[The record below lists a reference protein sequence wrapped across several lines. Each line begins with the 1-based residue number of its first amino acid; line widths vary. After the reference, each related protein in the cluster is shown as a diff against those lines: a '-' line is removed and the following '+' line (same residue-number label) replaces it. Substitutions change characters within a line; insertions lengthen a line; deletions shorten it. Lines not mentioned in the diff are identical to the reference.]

1 MSDPHASRQAPA
13 LSPLDS
19 NSLRQELARELRLSP
34 GQLDAQA
41 SLLQLGLDSMH
52 LMAWLNRLR
61 SHGYRLTL
69 RDLYREPTLAGWSRL
84 LQHETPPPDATA
96 AADAPIW
103 PTMGDGAPFALTP
116 VQHAYLVGRTSR
128 QPLGGVGC
136 HLYQEF
142 DGAGLDAGALD
153 RAVRAL
159 MARHPML
166 QAVFSA
172 DGRQHWCATP
182 AWQGVTVHDLRA
194 LDDDERER
202 VLLEQREQLGH
213 RLLAVEHGETF
224 DFQLSLL
231 PHGRHRLHVNLDL
244 LVLDA
249 ASFTLL
255 FEELAALLTGQR
267 LPPARADYDF
277 RSYLAQ
283 LQQETAAAREQAQ
296 RYWRDKLASLP
307 AAPALPLAQEPA
319 QLARVRIS
327 RRRAELL
334 QADWQTFRQH
344 AGACGVTPT
353 MALATCFAA
362 VLARWSKQPRLLLN
376 LTLFDRQPLH
386 PAVERLLADFTS
398 ILLLDVQGEGA
409 AFDIL
414 AQANQNTFADACEH
428 RHWSGVELLREL
440 KKEQRHPHGAP
451 LVFTS
456 NLGRPLYGDN
466 TAPALGEP
474 AWGISQTP
482 QVWIDHLAFE
492 HGTSVWLQWDSNEAL
507 FPAGLVETLFDA
519 YIALVRHLASDAR
532 AWHQPLPDPMPA
544 MQCEQRARVN
554 ATAGPRPAGLLHD
567 GVIDRAARSPAA
579 IAVIHRDHSLRYDE
593 LLDMARR
600 CAGALAAHGIRP
612 GDRVAISQP
621 RGAGQ
626 IVAVLGVLL
635 AGAIYVPVP
644 LEQPAARRRQIHADA
659 GITLVLIS
667 REDDNVPAPGEQDP
681 ARRLCWQDAIRHAP
695 ITAPVSVE
703 ADSPAYVIYTSGS
716 TGAPKGVVISHR
728 GALNTCAALN
738 QRYRIGAGDRLLALS
753 ALHFDLSVYDVFGL
767 LAAGGT
773 LVLVDEAQRRDPSVW
788 CELIERHRI
797 SIWNSVPALF
807 DMLLTCSEGFARQA
821 PARLRLVMLSGDWI
835 GLDLPPRYRA
845 FRADGQ
851 LVAMGGATE
860 ASIWSNAYEV
870 GEVQPHWRSIPY
882 GFPLPNQCYRVV
894 DDSGRDCPDW
904 VAGELWIGGD
914 GVALGYFNDRE
925 RTAQQFVGSGDTR
938 WYRTGDLGCYWP
950 DGTLEF
956 LGRRD
961 KQVKIGGYRIELGEI
976 DAALNRLDG
985 IRAGI
990 ALALGEREKTLA
1002 AFVVGA
1008 GPALCSRRK
1017 ADPALPGDYGSL
1029 FPPLADDPANPGE
1042 GAIRHLVADFL
1053 HDHLQ
1058 RHGVDFR
1065 TPLDPGLVAM
1075 HYGASAAWHGLFVR
1089 WLALLHADGRL
1100 ARDGHAYRRGP
1111 RHDAANWQP
1120 PVDSPL
1126 QAMADALHTHH
1137 ATLDDILHG
1146 RQPAHSLLDHPFWAP
1161 EQLLLNSAGTR
1172 RTIAAFADALAG
1184 LAQTLHRPLRLIEIC
1199 ARSGL
1204 GGQCLLQRLDA
1215 SQLSY
1220 IALDDSRDRVRHAS
1234 LRLAGWP
1241 HASARHASAAGLE
1254 ALAHT
1259 ADVIWANNAL
1269 HRLGADGLTQLV
1281 SLAAPGALI
1290 LVLERHAPSALALV
1304 SADLLATEG
1313 LPAAASLMGTTAWQT
1328 RFQARD
1334 LRCEHAD
1341 RVDELQRF
1349 VLRAPSA
1356 LVQPDPR
1363 KLSAALAAHLP
1374 AYMLPQRLYF
1384 LDAFPLTA
1392 NGKIDHQALIARCTP
1407 PPAHPGGQHAPCGE
1421 TELAL
1426 AAIWQTLLAVPDL
1439 QRDSDF
1445 FQLGGDSLLATRLIG
1460 ELEQAG
1466 YEADLGDLFDAPTL
1480 AAFAATLQRQPPR
1493 PATALHADPAS
1504 RYLPFALTDVQQ
1516 AYLVGRQH
1524 GFALGGVGSQFF
1536 VEFDVGTLD
1545 VGRFEAAWNRL
1556 IQRHDMLRAVVRD
1569 GQLQV
1574 LPEVPPFVL
1583 PRHRFASL
1591 DETGDLYRRLSRQVL
1606 DPARWPVFDLQA
1618 AEDAHG
1624 HFRLYLC
1631 LDNLLLDGLSMQ
1643 ILLAELEQCYLQ
1655 PASPLPTLEIGFR
1668 DYRIHVAGQQASAA
1682 SLAYWRNR
1690 LDQLPAAPQLPLRCD
1705 PASVGVPDFVRL
1717 SDHLPATDWQ
1727 ALKARA
1733 SAAQLTPSALL
1744 LAAYAAVLSA
1754 WSTQRELCLNLTLF
1768 DRQPVHAQIEHVLG
1782 DFTSLLLLAWQPA
1795 GNWLHSAQGLQR
1807 QLWQDLAHREVSAL
1821 QLMREL
1827 AQRQGRAAVAMPV
1840 VFTSALGFDHDRFLA
1855 HASWLT
1861 PRRGISQ
1868 TPQVWLDHQVY
1879 ESEGELRF
1887 NWDAV
1892 EALFEP
1898 AQLRAMFQQYGALL
1912 RRLAVDD
1919 DAWQQALDTLL
1930 PRAIPLLPAGPAPAA
1945 VTDRLPATPL
1955 PGDEALAA
1963 QLCAHFRQV
1972 VGQPISPRQNFF
1984 DAGASSLKL
1993 VQLHVRLQQAGHG
2006 NLQVTDLFA
2015 HPSPLALAARLG
2027 GLPPPPAAGAEPH
2040 RQQRLQRRA
2049 RRQRRQEDA
2058 Q

>member
-1 MSDPHASRQAPA
+1 MSDPRASLPAPI
-13 LSPLDS
+13 LPPSSVDS
-19 NSLRQELARELRLSP
+19 DSLRQELARELRMAP

-61 SHGYRLTL
+61 SRGYHLTL

-84 LQHETPPPDATA
+84 LQGGAQPPAILPVTTV
-96 AADAPIW
+96 W
-103 PTMGDGAPFALTP
+103 PGMRDGAPFALTP
-116 VQHAYLVGRTSR
+116 VQHAYLVGRSSR

-142 DGAGLDAGALD
+142 DGAGLDAGALE
-153 RAVRAL
+153 RAIRTL
-159 MARHPML
+159 TTRHPML
-166 QAVFSA
+166 QVAFSA
-172 DGRQHWCATP
+172 DGRQHWCTAP
-182 AWQGVTVHDLRA
+182 VWQGVTVHDLRTR
-194 LDDDERER
+194 DEDEGER
-202 VLLEQREQLGH
+202 TLLEQRERLGH
-213 RLLAVEHGETF
+213 RLLAVERGETF

-255 FEELAALLTGQR
+255 FEELAALVAGQP
-267 LPPARADYDF
+267 LPPLDADYDF

-283 LQQETAAAREQAQ
+283 LQHDTAAAREQAQ
-296 RYWRDKLASLP
+296 RYWRDKLPSLP
-307 AAPALPLAQEPA
+307 AAPSLPLAQEPA

-327 RRRAELL
+327 RRRAELPH
-334 QADWQTFRQH
+334 ADWQAFRQH

-353 MALATCFAA
+353 LALATCFAS
-362 VLARWSKQPRLLLN
+362 VLARWSGQSRLLLN

-386 PAVERLLADFTS
+386 PAVERLMADFTS

-409 AFDIL
+409 AFDTL

-466 TAPALGEP
+466 TAAALGEP
-474 AWGISQTP
+474 GWGISQTP

-492 HGTSVWLQWDSNEAL
+492 HGSSVWLQWDSNEAL
-507 FPAGLVETLFDA
+507 FPAGLVDTLFDA
-519 YIALVRHLASDAR
+519 YIAQVRHLVNDAR
-532 AWHQPLPDPMPA
+532 AWHEPLPDPMPA
-544 MQCEQRARVN
+544 AQCEQRARVN
-554 ATAGPRPAGLLHD
+554 ATAGPRPSGLLHE
-567 GVIDRAARSPAA
+567 GVIERAARAPGA
-579 IAVIHRDHSLRYDE
+579 IAVIHRDHPLRYDE
-593 LLDMARR
+593 LVDMARR
-600 CAGALAAHGIRP
+600 CAGALAAHGIRA
-612 GDRVAISQP
+612 GDRVAISQS
-621 RGAGQ
+621 RGTGQ
-626 IVAVLGVLL
+626 VVAVLGVLL
-635 AGAIYVPVP
+635 AGAVYVPVP

-659 GITLVLIS
+659 GITLVLAS
-667 REDDNVPAPGEQDP
+667 RDDDSTPGPGEQDP

-695 ITAPVSVE
+695 IPAPVTVA

-716 TGAPKGVVISHR
+716 TGTPKGVVISHR

-738 QRYRIGAGDRLLALS
+738 RRYRLGPDDRLLALS
-753 ALHFDLSVYDVFGL
+753 ALHFDLSVYDIFGL
-767 LAAGGT
+767 LTAGGT
-773 LVLVDEAQRRDPSVW
+773 LVLVDEGQRRDPSAW
-788 CELIERHRI
+788 CGLIERHRI
-797 SIWNSVPALF
+797 SVWNSVPALF
-807 DMLLTCSEGFARQA
+807 DMLLTYSEGFARQA

-835 GLDLPPRYRA
+835 GLDLPARYRA
-845 FRADGQ
+845 FHADGQ

-860 ASIWSNAYEV
+860 ASIWSNAHEV

-882 GFPLPNQCYRVV
+882 GFPLPNQRYRVV
-894 DDSGRDCPDW
+894 DGSGRDCPDW

-925 RTAQQFVGSGDTR
+925 RTAQQFVGKGDDR

-961 KQVKIGGYRIELGEI
+961 RQVKIGGHRIELGEI
-976 DAALNRLDG
+976 DAVLNRLDG
-985 IRAGI
+985 VRAGI
-990 ALALGEREKTLA
+990 ALTLGEREKSLA

-1008 GPALCSRRK
+1008 GPSLCSRRE

-1029 FPPLADDPANPGE
+1029 FTPLADDPANPGE
-1042 GAIRHLVADFL
+1042 DAIRRLVADFL

-1075 HYGASAAWHGLFVR
+1075 HYGASAAWYGLFSR
-1089 WLALLHADGRL
+1089 WLELLCADGRL
-1100 ARDGHAYRRGP
+1100 VRDGHACRRGP
-1111 RHDAANWQP
+1111 RHDAAGWQP
-1120 PVDSPL
+1120 PADSPL
-1126 QAMADALHTHH
+1126 QAMADALGDHH
-1137 ATLDDILHG
+1137 ATLADILHG
-1146 RQPAHSLLDHPFWAP
+1146 RQPAHTLLDHPFWAP
-1161 EQLLLNSAGTR
+1161 ERRLLDSAGTR
-1172 RTIAAFADALAG
+1172 RAIVAFAGVLAG
-1184 LAQTLHRPLRLIEIC
+1184 LAQTLRRPLRLIEIG
-1199 ARSGL
+1199 ARSAL
-1204 GGQCLLQRLDA
+1204 GGHLLLQRLDA
-1215 SQLSY
+1215 GQLSY
-1220 IALDDSRDRVRHAS
+1220 IALDDSRDRVRGAS
-1234 LRLAGWP
+1234 AGLAAYP
-1241 HASARHASAAGLE
+1241 HASARHASAAELA

-1259 ADVIWANNAL
+1259 ADVVWANNAL
-1269 HRLGADGLTQLV
+1269 HRLGADGLTQLAG
-1281 SLAAPGALI
+1281 LAAPGALL

-1304 SADLLATEG
+1304 SADLLATDG
-1313 LPAAASLMGTTAWQT
+1313 LPAAASLMDAAAWQAH
-1328 RFQARD
+1328 FHARG
-1334 LRCEHAD
+1334 LHGERAD

-1349 VLRAPSA
+1349 VLRAPAA
-1356 LVQPDPR
+1356 LSRPDPR
-1363 KLSAALAAHLP
+1363 KLSAALAAQLP

-1407 PPAHPGGQHAPCGE
+1407 PAACPAGQDAPGSA
-1421 TELAL
+1421 TELTL

-1439 QRDSDF
+1439 QRHSDF

-1460 ELEQAG
+1460 ELERAG
-1466 YEADLGDLFDAPTL
+1466 YEATLGDLFAAPTL
-1480 AAFAATLQRQPPR
+1480 AAFAATLQHRPP
-1493 PATALHADPAS
+1493 PAATALRPDPAS
-1504 RYLPFALTDVQQ
+1504 RHLPFALTDVQQ
-1516 AYLVGRQH
+1516 AYLVGRQP

-1536 VEFDVGTLD
+1536 VEFDAGKLD
-1545 VGRFEAAWNRL
+1545 VGRFETAWNRL

-1569 GQLQV
+1569 DQLQV
-1574 LPEVPPFVL
+1574 LATVPPFVL
-1583 PRHRFASL
+1583 PRHRFARL
-1591 DETGDLYRRLSRQVL
+1591 DDADDLYRRLSRQVL
-1606 DPARWPVFDLQA
+1606 DPGRWPVFDLQA

-1655 PASPLPTLEIGFR
+1655 PACTLPPLEIGFR
-1668 DYRIHVAGQQASAA
+1668 DYRVHVAGQQASEA
-1682 SLAYWRNR
+1682 SLAYWRER
-1690 LDQLPAAPQLPLRCD
+1690 LDRLPPPPQLPLRCD

-1717 SDHLPATDWQ
+1717 SDHLPAADWQ

-1733 SAAQLTPSALL
+1733 SAARLTPSALL

-1754 WSTQRELCLNLTLF
+1754 WSAQRALCLNLTLF
-1768 DRQPVHAQIEHVLG
+1768 DRQPVHAQIEHLLG

-1795 GNWLHSAQGLQR
+1795 GNWLDSAQGLQR

-1840 VFTSALGFDHDRFLA
+1840 VFTSALGFDHGRFLA

-1898 AQLRAMFQQYGALL
+1898 AQLRTMFQQYGALL

-1919 DAWQQALDTLL
+1919 DAWQLALDTLL
-1930 PRAIPLLPAGPAPAA
+1930 PRATPLLPAGPAPVAVVDRPPAA
-1945 VTDRLPATPL
+1945 PSVDDAARV
-1955 PGDEALAA
+1955 A

-1972 VGQPISPRQNFF
+1972 VGQPILPRQNFF
-1984 DAGASSLKL
+1984 DAGATSLKL

-2006 NLQVTDLFA
+2006 QLQVTDLFA
-2015 HPSPLALAARLG
+2015 HPSPQALAARLG
-2027 GLPPPPAAGAEPH
+2027 GQPPSTGTEP
-2040 RQQRLQRRA
+2040 QRRLP
-2049 RRQRRQEDA
+2049 RRQRRQEPPR
-2058 Q
+2058 